1 MPKRSQAALNGVA
14 DRAQQHIAT
23 EWLRQE
29 LDSAR
34 LHSLHRHGHIAVAC
48 DEYNWHLNSFDSD
61 ALLQI
66 EPVKARKRNVQY
78 EAARSKL
85 AWMGKEFLCG
95 GECLRLPTLGPN
107 QQLQRFADRDVIVNN
122 EHYGCGVRLG

>member
-14 DRAQQHIAT
+14 DRAQQHIIT

-48 DEYNWHLNSFDSD
+48 DEYNWHLNSFASD

-66 EPVKARKRNVQY
+66 KPVKARKRNDQY

-85 AWMGKEFLCG
+85 AWLGNTFRCEAEGC
-95 GECLRLPTLGPN
+95 RRPT
-107 QQLQRFADRDVIVNN
+107 
-122 EHYGCGVRLG
+122 